1 MRRALLVTGASRG
14 LGRAIAERAIA
25 AGYEVVGLARTA
37 VEAPFPIH
45 ACDVA
50 DAVAVK
56 AVASALPRE
65 TPLWGVVNAA
75 GIAAMNLALMTP
87 PATVQRV
94 IATNLMG
101 AIHVSQAF
109 APALVRAKA
118 GRIIHFS
125 TIAVPLGLAGEA
137 VYVASKAGVEG
148 FSRAFAREV
157 AGFGVTVNCVAPGPI
172 DTDLIAKVPAEAIDR
187 IVRRQV
193 VQRKGTPDDVWNT
206 VAFLLSDEAAMIS
219 GQVLAI
225 GGA

>member
-1 MRRALLVTGASRG
+1 MRRTLLVTGASRG
-14 LGRAIAERAIA
+14 LGRAIADRAMA
-25 AGYEVVGLARTA
+25 AGYDVIGLARSA
-37 VEAPFPIH
+37 AEAPFPIH

-50 DAVAVK
+50 DAAAVK
-56 AVASALPRE
+56 AVAASLPRE
-65 TPLWGVVNAA
+65 TLLWGVVNAA
-75 GIAAMNLALMTP
+75 GIASMNLALMTP
-87 PATVQRV
+87 AATVHKV

-109 APALVRAKA
+109 APALVRAKG

-148 FSRAFAREV
+148 FSRTFAREV
-157 AGFGVTVNCVAPGPI
+157 AGFGVTVNCIAPGPI

-193 VQRKGTPDDVWNT
+193 VQRKGTPDDVWN
-206 VAFLLSDEAAMIS
+206 VAAFLLSDAAGMIS
-219 GQVLAI
+219 GQVLSV

>member
-1 MRRALLVTGASRG
+1 VRRALLVTGASRG

-25 AGYEVVGLARTA
+25 AGYEVVGLARSA

-172 DTDLIAKVPAEAIDR
+172 DTDLIAKVPAVAIDR

>member
-1 MRRALLVTGASRG
+1 MRQTLLVTGASRG
-14 LGRAIAERAIA
+14 LGRAVAERALS
-25 AGYEVVGLARTA
+25 AGYDVIGIARKPT
-37 VEAPFPIH
+37 EAPFPIH

-75 GIAAMNLALMTP
+75 GVASMNLALMTP
-87 PATVQRV
+87 PATVQKV

-109 APALVRAKA
+109 APALIRAKA

-148 FSRAFAREV
+148 FARAFAREV
-157 AGFGVTVNCVAPGPI
+157 AGFGVTVNCIAPGPI

-193 VQRKGTPDDVWNT
+193 VQRKGTPDDVWNL
-206 VAFLLSDEAAMIS
+206 VAFLLSKESAMIS
-219 GQVLAI
+219 GEVLHL

>member
-1 MRRALLVTGASRG
+1 VKRALLVTGASRG
-14 LGRAIAERAIA
+14 LGRAIAERALG
-25 AGYEVVGLARTA
+25 AGYEVIGLARSA
-37 VEAPFPIH
+37 AEAPFPIH

-50 DAVAVK
+50 DAAAVK
-56 AVASALPRE
+56 AVAIALPRE

-75 GIAAMNLALMTP
+75 GIASMNLALMTP

-148 FSRAFAREV
+148 FSRTFAREV

-193 VQRKGTPDDVWNT
+193 VQRKGTPDDVWNV

>member
-1 MRRALLVTGASRG
+1 VRRALLVTGASRG

-50 DAVAVK
+50 DAAAVK

-148 FSRAFAREV
+148 FSRTFAREV

-172 DTDLIAKVPAEAIDR
+172 DTDLIAKVPAVAIDR

>member
-14 LGRAIAERAIA
+14 LGRAIAERALG
-25 AGYEVVGLARTA
+25 AGYEVVGIARTA
-37 VEAPFPIH
+37 GEAPFPIH

-50 DAVAVK
+50 DAAAVK

-148 FSRAFAREV
+148 FSRTFAREV

-219 GQVLAI
+219 GQILAI

>member
-14 LGRAIAERAIA
+14 LGRAIAERALG

-50 DAVAVK
+50 DAAAVK

-157 AGFGVTVNCVAPGPI
+157 AGFGITVNCVAPGPI
-172 DTDLIAKVPAEAIDR
+172 DTNLIAKVPAEAIDR

-193 VQRKGTPDDVWNT
+193 VQRKGTPDDVWNV
-206 VAFLLSDEAAMIS
+206 VAFLLLDEAAMIS

>member
-1 MRRALLVTGASRG
+1 MRRTLLVTGASRG
-14 LGRAIAERAIA
+14 LGRAIAERALA
-25 AGYEVVGLARTA
+25 AGYDVIGLARSPA
-37 VEAPFPIH
+37 AAPFPIH
-45 ACDVA
+45 PCDVA
-50 DAVAVK
+50 DAAAVK
-56 AVASALPRE
+56 ALAATLPRA

-75 GIAAMNLALMTP
+75 GIASMNLALMTP

-148 FSRAFAREV
+148 FARTFAREV
-157 AGFGVTVNCVAPGPI
+157 AGFGITVNCIAPGPI

-193 VQRKGTPDDVWNT
+193 VQRKGTPDDVWDVT
-206 VAFLLSDEAAMIS
+206 AFLLSDAAAMIS

>member
-1 MRRALLVTGASRG
+1 VRRTLLVTGASRG
-14 LGRAIAERAIA
+14 LGRAVADRALT
-25 AGYEVVGLARTA
+25 AGYDVIGIARKPA
-37 VEAPFPIH
+37 EGPFPIH

-50 DAVAVK
+50 DAAAVK
-56 AVASALPRE
+56 AVASALPRD
-65 TPLWGVVNAA
+65 TTLWGIVNAA
-75 GIAAMNLALMTP
+75 GVASMNLALMTP
-87 PATVQRV
+87 PATVSKV

-109 APALVRAKA
+109 APALIRAKA

-148 FSRAFAREV
+148 FARAFAREV
-157 AGFGVTVNCVAPGPI
+157 AGFGVTVNCIAPGPI
-172 DTDLIAKVPAEAIDR
+172 DTDLIAKVPAEAIDG

-193 VQRKGTPDDVWNT
+193 VQRKGTPDDVWNL
-206 VAFLLSDEAAMIS
+206 VAFLLSEESAMIS
-219 GQVLAI
+219 GEVLHL

>member
-50 DAVAVK
+50 DAAAVK

>member
-1 MRRALLVTGASRG
+1 MRRVLLVTGASRG
-14 LGRAIAERAIA
+14 LGRAVAERAIA
-25 AGYEVVGLARTA
+25 AGYEVIGLARSA
-37 VEAPFPIH
+37 AEAPFPIH

-50 DAVAVK
+50 DAAAVK
-56 AVASALPRE
+56 AVASALPHE

-75 GIAAMNLALMTP
+75 GIASMNLALMTP
-87 PATVQRV
+87 AATVQRV

-148 FSRAFAREV
+148 FSRTFAREV

>member
-1 MRRALLVTGASRG
+1 VRRTLLVTGASRG
-14 LGRAIAERAIA
+14 LGRAVAERALA
-25 AGYEVVGLARTA
+25 AGYDVIGVSRKPA
-37 VEAPFPIH
+37 EAPFPIH

-50 DAVAVK
+50 DAAAVK

-75 GIAAMNLALMTP
+75 GVASMNLALMTP
-87 PATVQRV
+87 PATVSKV

-109 APALVRAKA
+109 APALIRAKA

-148 FSRAFAREV
+148 FARAFAREV
-157 AGFGVTVNCVAPGPI
+157 AGFGVTVNCIAPGPI

-193 VQRKGTPDDVWNT
+193 VQRKGTPDDVWNL
-206 VAFLLSDEAAMIS
+206 VAFLLSEESAMIS
-219 GQVLAI
+219 GEVLHL

>member
-25 AGYEVVGLARTA
+25 AGYEVVGLARSA

>member
-1 MRRALLVTGASRG
+1 M
-14 LGRAIAERAIA
+14 
-25 AGYEVVGLARTA
+25 
-37 VEAPFPIH
+37 
-45 ACDVA
+45 
-50 DAVAVK
+50 
-56 AVASALPRE
+56 ASALPRE

-75 GIAAMNLALMTP
+75 GVASMNLALMTP
-87 PATVQRV
+87 PATVSKV

-109 APALVRAKA
+109 APALIRAKA

-148 FSRAFAREV
+148 FARAFAREV
-157 AGFGVTVNCVAPGPI
+157 AGFGVTVNCIAPGPI

-193 VQRKGTPDDVWNT
+193 VQRKGTPDDVWNL
-206 VAFLLSDEAAMIS
+206 VAFLLSEESAMIS
-219 GQVLAI
+219 GEVLHLGVA
-225 GGA
+225 